1 MLTIRF
7 NPLLAYIGA
16 LYVLLASIV
25 ILSPSH
31 EIPIWTLVS
40 AVVFL
45 PSITIAVIVGSAIEK
60 LLAIVLFLF
69 IAMLP
74 FGFPGTLLG
83 WGGSLLVGLQC
94 GRVWLS
100 QFLNGRMDLLFW
112 TLATAPLYCSKIFYD
127 LATEG
132 ISHDLLSNFF
142 QAASINY
149 ANSVLLGSA
158 SLVATCMIL
167 QDMSISK
174 HSGLINK
181 TNYIRKIAIFLMP
194 VTLLFVLA
202 MDYRSGVIGVI
213 GLIIFYFFQFSNFL
227 RYSLFALATISL
239 VLFFDYVINFLVPGR
254 DGVGEI
260 FTEILDDDNRFDR
273 SVNFAVKVL
282 IDKNDFDVWINY
294 FSVSALS
301 DFLAVLFPLSIV
313 IIIYFFMYFKSVFK
327 LGISRMRWEQRAPLL
342 LILASGLAVS
352 ILQPDFFNM
361 FVFGFQISLINSF
374 LRFRRAYVSVRPTHL
389 VSIR

>member
-1 MLTIRF
+1 MLTVRF

-31 EIPIWTLVS
+31 EIPIWWLVS

-45 PSITIAVIVGSAIEK
+45 PSITIAIIVGSAIEK
-60 LLAIVLFLF
+60 FLAIVSFLF
-69 IAMLP
+69 VVMLP

-94 GRVWLS
+94 GRIWLS
-100 QFLNGRMDLLFW
+100 QFLNGRIDLLFW
-112 TLATAPLYCSKIFYD
+112 TLATAPLFCAKIFFD

-132 ISHDLLSNFF
+132 ISHELLSNFF

-174 HSGLINK
+174 HAGTIKKAKLV
-181 TNYIRKIAIFLMP
+181 RKIALSLMP
-194 VTLLFVLA
+194 ISLLFVLA
-202 MDYRSGVIGVI
+202 MDYRSGVIGI
-213 GLIIFYFFQFSNFL
+213 FGLLIFCFSQFSKFS
-227 RYSLFALATISL
+227 RYSLFALAAISL
-239 VLFFDYVINFLVPGR
+239 VFFYDYIIYFLVPGR
-254 DGVGEI
+254 EGVGEL
-260 FTEILDDDNRFDR
+260 FTELVDDDNRFYKAI
-273 SVNFAVKVL
+273 NFAARVL
-282 IDKNDFDVWINY
+282 VDKKDFAAWVDY

-301 DFLAVLFPLSIV
+301 DFLAVTFPLSV
-313 IIIYFFMYFKSVFK
+313 VVIIYFFMYFKSVFK
-327 LGISRMRWEQRAPLL
+327 LGISRMPWEQRASLL
-342 LILASGLAVS
+342 LILGSGLAVS
-352 ILQPDFFNM
+352 LLQPDFFNM
-361 FVFGFQISLINSF
+361 FVFGFQISLINSY
-374 LRFRRAYVSVRPTHL
+374 LRFRRAN
-389 VSIR
+389 